1 MLYTNSSRN
10 PRNKA
15 DLHSAEV
22 IDYLKMHN
30 NVSIIVNPPMI
41 PPNDGV
47 KNGVAPIPI
56 IERKKLPKQVYIF
69 DGIALVVW
77 IYIFSYKLR
86 TPEL

>member
-1 MLYTNSSRN
+1 MVMLYTNSSRN

-22 IDYLKMHN
+22 IEYLKMHN
-30 NVSIIVNPPMI
+30 NVSIIVNPPMF

-56 IERKKLPKQVYIF
+56 IEKIKITQASLYF
-69 DGIALVVW
+69 
-77 IYIFSYKLR
+77 
-86 TPEL
+86 